1 MKTILRPS
9 GEWADTEIKTQ
20 YDFIVV
26 RTFSKI
32 IKSNDHESNIS
43 VHRIFMLALT
53 EKKLFYTIIKFSI
66 KSYWNWLTICSRVHI
81 ITQTDTHTD
90 TFASSPRTR
99 DCWGAVMHRLGD
111 IRSTFSKLCPFYH
124 NFWLHASL
132 CATILP
138 VQARFLPTYLT

>member
-53 EKKLFYTIIKFSI
+53 EKNCFI
-66 KSYWNWLTICSRVHI
+66 
-81 ITQTDTHTD
+81 Q
-90 TFASSPRTR
+90 
-99 DCWGAVMHRLGD
+99 
-111 IRSTFSKLCPFYH
+111 
-124 NFWLHASL
+124 
-132 CATILP
+132 
-138 VQARFLPTYLT
+138 